1 MKTNFDTITNRLGTF
16 CTQWDY
22 IEDRFGEKELLPFSV
37 SDTDFRV
44 PEEITTSLKKRLEHD
59 IFGYTRWNHPTFKNA
74 VLHWYD
80 SRFNSQLNSDWLV
93 YSPSVIY
100 SISQLINSQSQK
112 GDGVLIQTPAYDAF
126 FKTIKANQRQLIE
139 NPLRYE
145 NGHYEIDF
153 DLLDTQLAV
162 PTTTIFLL
170 CSPHNPTG
178 RVWRKEELRQI
189 IDLCQKHQVFLISD
203 DIHMD
208 VLRQERQHIP
218 LTNLSTTKLA
228 ICTSASKTFNI
239 PGLIFSYVIIP
250 DPTVRET
257 FLQQL
262 KEKDGL
268 SSSSIFGMYA
278 TVAAYTECHHWVDDL
293 NEYIDTSFNLVE
305 NYLKEQ
311 LPAISLTQSEATYLA
326 WLDVSQLPYTSDQLQ
341 QALISIG
348 KVAIMPGATYGTTG
362 EHFLRLNLGC
372 AHTKLLEGLTRLKK
386 AIEFLEKDSKHLST
400 D

>member
-1 MKTNFDTITNRLGTF
+1 MKNKFDKVTNRLGTF

-22 IEDRFGEKELLPFSV
+22 IEDRFGEKDLLPFSV
-37 SDTDFRV
+37 SDTDFSV
-44 PEEITTSLKKRLEHD
+44 PVEITDSLKKRMEHD
-59 IFGYTRWNHPTFKNA
+59 IFGYTRWNHHTFKES

-80 SRFNSQLNSDWLV
+80 NRFHCQLNSDWLV

-100 SISQLINSQSQK
+100 SISQLINSQSQE

-126 FKTIKANQRQLIE
+126 YKTIKANKRQVIE
-139 NPLRYE
+139 NPLSYE

-153 DLLDTQLAV
+153 ALLDTQLAV
-162 PTTTIFLL
+162 PTTNILLL

-178 RVWRKEELRQI
+178 RVWRKEELQQLI
-189 IDLCQKHQVFLISD
+189 ELCQKHDVFLISD

-208 VLRQERQHIP
+208 VLRQGQRHIP
-218 LTNLSTTKLA
+218 LTELSTTRMA

-250 DPTVRET
+250 DSAVRET
-257 FLQQL
+257 FLRQL

-278 TVAAYTECHHWVDDL
+278 TVEAYNHCNYWVDEL
-293 NEYIDTSFNLVE
+293 NEYIDSSFTVVE
-305 NYLKEQ
+305 DFLETH
-311 LPAISLTQSEATYLA
+311 LPTITLADSEATYLA
-326 WLDVSQLPYTSDQLQ
+326 WLDVSQLPYTSEQLQ
-341 QALISIG
+341 QALISVG

-372 AHTKLLEGLTRLKK
+372 SQTKLLDGLSRLNK
-386 AIEFLEKDSKHLST
+386 AVNYLNNQH
-400 D
+400 

>member
-1 MKTNFDTITNRLGTF
+1 MKNKFDKVTNRLGTF

-22 IEDRFGEKELLPFSV
+22 IEDRFGEKKLLPFSV
-37 SDTDFRV
+37 SDTDFSV
-44 PEEITTSLKKRLEHD
+44 PVEITDSLKKRMEHD
-59 IFGYTRWNHPTFKNA
+59 IFGYTRWNHHTFKDA

-80 SRFNSQLNSDWLV
+80 SRFHCQLNSDWLV

-100 SISQLINSQSQK
+100 SISQLINSQSQE

-126 FKTIKANQRQLIE
+126 YKTINANNRQVIE
-139 NPLRYE
+139 NPLSYE

-153 DLLDTQLAV
+153 ALLDTQLAV
-162 PTTTIFLL
+162 PTTKILLL

-178 RVWRKEELRQI
+178 RVWRKEELEQLI
-189 IDLCQKHQVFLISD
+189 ELCHKHHVFLISD

-208 VLRQERQHIP
+208 VLRQGQQHIP
-218 LTNLSTTKLA
+218 LTELSTNKMA

-250 DPTVRET
+250 DPAVRET
-257 FLQQL
+257 FLRQL

-278 TVAAYTECHHWVDDL
+278 TVEAYNHCNYWVDEL
-293 NEYIDTSFNLVE
+293 NEYIDSNFTVVE
-305 NYLKEQ
+305 DYLETH
-311 LPAISLTQSEATYLA
+311 LPTITLAHSEATYLA
-326 WLDVSQLPYTSDQLQ
+326 WLDVSQLPYTSEQLQ
-341 QALISIG
+341 QALITIG

-372 AHTKLLEGLTRLKK
+372 SQTKLLDGLSRLKK
-386 AIEFLEKDSKHLST
+386 AVDYLNTQH
-400 D
+400 